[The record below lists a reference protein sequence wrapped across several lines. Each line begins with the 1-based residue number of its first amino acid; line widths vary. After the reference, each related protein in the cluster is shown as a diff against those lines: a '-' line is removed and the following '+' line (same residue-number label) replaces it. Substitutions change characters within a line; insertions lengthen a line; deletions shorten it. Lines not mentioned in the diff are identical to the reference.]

1 MNTNPSVLT
10 YVSKRETNAIW
21 NPFWEKYKMS
31 RKDIIL
37 SFMKPLQ
44 SNILLLHFYFTL
56 TPKYCSMAF
65 LLIILCNFCKSKTW
79 NNNIHKYKDVF
90 LDNHNMHIKYNR
102 WSLSTYTQN
111 FPWPLLFATLLSV
124 KYAMEIW
131 VSMVWKISWMFME
144 NLPISNSELCA
155 YLRLLEKLQLKI
167 YLLTLGLEFPKLI
180 WLWQSLWP
188 RFLWRLR
195 EQWFGSK
202 LQNLTTVACILDRMF
217 VIPSIHMLVETST
230 LNKIIFDKKTSRNNK
245 AFIRL
250 WTWGY
255 DGKICVLIIKGTA

>member
-1 MNTNPSVLT
+1 MKLIYIYTKFSLAIITCYIASCDVCNGNM
-10 YVSKRETNAIW
+10 SKNG
-21 NPFWEKYKMS
+21 
-31 RKDIIL
+31 
-37 SFMKPLQ
+37 
-44 SNILLLHFYFTL
+44 
-56 TPKYCSMAF
+56 
-65 LLIILCNFCKSKTW
+65 
-79 NNNIHKYKDVF
+79 
-90 LDNHNMHIKYNR
+90 
-102 WSLSTYTQN
+102 
-111 FPWPLLFATLLSV
+111 
-124 KYAMEIW
+124 
-131 VSMVWKISWMFME
+131 MFME
-144 NLPISNSELCA
+144 NLSISNSELCA
-155 YLRLLEKLQLKI
+155 YSKLLEKLQSKI

-202 LQNLTTVACILDRMF
+202 LQNWTTVACILDRMF